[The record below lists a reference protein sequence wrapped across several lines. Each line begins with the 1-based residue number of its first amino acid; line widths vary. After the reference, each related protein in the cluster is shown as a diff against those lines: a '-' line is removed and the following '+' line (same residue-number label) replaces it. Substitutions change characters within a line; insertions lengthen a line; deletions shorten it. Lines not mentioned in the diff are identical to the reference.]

1 MDNYDLSNSPP
12 SAHCADAGERYHRLT
27 DEQNRQATFARRSTT
42 VTTTKQAERQ
52 QLPSTG
58 DGQISEQRVLADLN
72 ISLASTTPGPPIVDA
87 LEDPFESLAAYRPL
101 TFDEN
106 PKNQTLNE
114 PASVNRKLLRPGNV
128 MDKYDLSNLPP
139 SGHRADTGEHHP
151 WLTDEENRWATFSR
165 QTATFSTLDQA
176 QPQQRSLTYEEQL
189 SIQRV
194 LADFDI
200 SLLPS
205 TRDPANFHE
214 PGDPFAS
221 LAAYRPLTLGE
232 NSENR
237 ALSELGLGP
246 GFLKGFTAEALTDVV
261 LAEPEESDGLEPS
274 VQPEQRKQPEQSQGE
289 SEKGIVVPES
299 ANPVTV
305 PDKRSRKRRAFK
317 PRNLVIRDRPT
328 KSSSKK
334 STDPHFQDV
343 LRRSKRLT
351 KKRQKLDSTKTE
363 VLPLPQG
370 MAAIRQ
376 SAALLMPEKS
386 ATSQDYIGRSTDQ
399 SLRKRVEKETE
410 KLTIVR
416 ESEQERFMCGYP
428 GCGRTYKLA
437 CRLSGHIF
445 SHIRISVYKC
455 NYLLCAKAPYFRDAS
470 TLRRHMRIFH
480 ANDRPY
486 LCELCNKCC
495 ERFDIYKEHMRNVH
509 GTAP

>member
-12 SAHCADAGERYHRLT
+12 SGHSADAGERCHRLT

-58 DGQISEQRVLADLN
+58 DGQITEQRVLADLN
-72 ISLASTTPGPPIVDA
+72 ISLASTTPSPPIVDA
-87 LEDPFESLAAYRPL
+87 PEDPFASLAAYRPL

-114 PASVNRKLLRPGNV
+114 PASINRKLLRPGNV
-128 MDKYDLSNLPP
+128 MDNYDLSNLPP
-139 SGHRADTGEHHP
+139 SGHRVDTGEHHP
-151 WLTDEENRWATFSR
+151 WLTSEENRLAAFVR
-165 QTATFSTLDQA
+165 QTETFSTLDQA

-189 SIQRV
+189 SVQRV

-205 TRDPANFHE
+205 TRDQANFYE
-214 PGDPFAS
+214 PGEPFAS

-232 NSENR
+232 NSRNQ

-246 GFLKGFTAEALTDVV
+246 GFLKGFTAEDLTDVV
-261 LAEPEESDGLEPS
+261 LAEPEESDGLEPL

-299 ANPVTV
+299 ANPDTV
-305 PDKRSRKRRAFK
+305 PDERTRKRRAFK
-317 PRNLVIRDRPT
+317 PRNVVIRDRPT

-334 STDPHFQDV
+334 STDPHFQNV

-351 KKRQKLDSTKTE
+351 KKRRKPDSTKTE

-370 MAAIRQ
+370 MAFRRQ

-386 ATSQDYIGRSTDQ
+386 ATSQGYIGRSPDQ

-410 KLTIVR
+410 KLTIIR

-455 NYLLCAKAPYFRDAS
+455 NYLLCAKAPYFRDTS
-470 TLRRHMRIFH
+470 TLRRHMRTFH

>member
-12 SAHCADAGERYHRLT
+12 SAHSADAGERYHRLT

-42 VTTTKQAERQ
+42 VTTTEQTELQRDPLTDDEQK
-52 QLPSTG
+52 P
-58 DGQISEQRVLADLN
+58 EQRALADFD
-72 ISLASTTPGPPIVDA
+72 ISLASVISAAITVDKP
-87 LEDPFESLAAYRPL
+87 EDSFASLAAYRPL

-106 PKNQTLNE
+106 PKNHTLNE
-114 PASVNRKLLRPGNV
+114 PASINRKLLRLGNL
-128 MDKYDLSNLPP
+128 MDNYVLSNLPP
-139 SGHRADTGEHHP
+139 SGHCADTGEHHP
-151 WLTDEENRWATFSR
+151 WLTDEENRRATFSG
-165 QTATFSTLDQA
+165 QTAAFSTVDQA

-189 SIQRV
+189 SVQRV

-205 TRDPANFHE
+205 ACDRAKFDA

-232 NSENR
+232 NSKNQ
-237 ALSELGLGP
+237 AFCELGLGP
-246 GFLKGFTAEALTDVV
+246 GFLKGFTAEDYMDVL
-261 LAEPEESDGLEPS
+261 LAELEESDGLEPS
-274 VQPEQRKQPEQSQGE
+274 VRPEQRKQPEQSQGE

-299 ANPVTV
+299 ANPDTV
-305 PDKRSRKRRAFK
+305 PDKRSRKRRTFK
-317 PRNLVIRDRPT
+317 PRNVVIRERPT

-334 STDPHFQDV
+334 STDSHFQGV

-351 KKRQKLDSTKTE
+351 KKRQKPDSTKIE
-363 VLPLPQG
+363 VLPLLQG

-376 SAALLMPEKS
+376 SALLVPEKS
-386 ATSQDYIGRSTDQ
+386 ATSQDHIGRSLDQ

-437 CRLSGHIF
+437 CRLSAHIF

-455 NYLLCAKAPYFRDAS
+455 NYLLCAKAPYFRDTS
-470 TLRRHMRIFH
+470 TLRKHMRIFH

-486 LCELCNKCC
+486 LCELCNQCC

>member
-1 MDNYDLSNSPP
+1 MDNYDLSNTPP
-12 SAHCADAGERYHRLT
+12 SAQSADVGERYHRLT

-42 VTTTKQAERQ
+42 VTKTEQAERQ
-52 QLPSTG
+52 QLPSTC
-58 DGQISEQRVLADLN
+58 DGQVSEQRALADLN
-72 ISLASTTPGPPIVDA
+72 ISLASTTPGPPTVYA
-87 LEDPFESLAAYRPL
+87 PEDPYASLAAYRPL

-114 PASVNRKLLRPGNV
+114 PASVNRKLLRSGNV
-128 MDKYDLSNLPP
+128 MDNYDLSNLPP

-151 WLTDEENRWATFSR
+151 WLMDEENRRATFSR

-176 QPQQRSLTYEEQL
+176 QLQERSLTYEEQL
-189 SIQRV
+189 SVQRV

-205 TRDPANFHE
+205 TGDRENFHE

-299 ANPVTV
+299 ANPDTV
-305 PDKRSRKRRAFK
+305 PDKRSRKRRTFK
-317 PRNLVIRDRPT
+317 PRNVVIRERPT

-334 STDPHFQDV
+334 STDSHFQGV

-351 KKRQKLDSTKTE
+351 KKRQKLDSTKIE

-370 MAAIRQ
+370 MAARRQ
-376 SAALLMPEKS
+376 SALLMPEKS
-386 ATSQDYIGRSTDQ
+386 ATSQDHIGRSLDQ

-486 LCELCNKCC
+486 LCELCNQCC